1 MCGLVGFLRAKGP
14 ARDGDVG
21 LLRAMAG
28 QVAHRGP
35 DDEGVWTGDGVGLG
49 HRRLSV
55 IDTSSGGH
63 QPMTRGRWTLVL
75 NGEIYNYLDLRAE
88 LEASGRT
95 FTTRSDTEVLL
106 VALTVWGVGAIK
118 RLNGMFAFALW
129 DEERRELLLARDR
142 IGKKPLYY
150 AKVGADLVF
159 GSEIKAVLQWPGLER
174 VPDLRA
180 IHHYLSMQYVPSPFT
195 AFKGVHSLSPGH
207 LAVCRPGEAVVPA
220 RYWDIP
226 SPSTLHRRDGDLS
239 GELRELLA
247 RAVKRRLVADVPV
260 GSFLSGGVDS
270 SSVTALM
277 AREAG
282 GRIKTFS
289 IGFADAAFDERKYA
303 RMVAD
308 RYATDHHEEVI
319 DEDATAILP
328 DIVWHYGQPFAD
340 PSAIPTYYLSRL
352 ARRHVT
358 VALSGDGGDEFF
370 LGYDR
375 YEACRRL
382 AWADNLPVSVRGL
395 LGLGAA
401 AIPSPLS
408 DVKYFRTAKRLL
420 RQWSS
425 TRGRRYEPTI
435 MYFLGADKESAY
447 GDLMRPNLAD
457 DSMSLL
463 APWLEAGPTLVEGAA
478 YADQHSYL
486 PDDILVK
493 VDVASMAFGL
503 EVRAPLLD
511 VELMEWA
518 AALPAAI
525 KAPNGR
531 LKGLL
536 KDAVAPLL
544 PPEIIDRPKMGFGVP
559 IEEWLRFGF
568 GTYARE
574 VLTSTE
580 AKKRGLFRPE
590 YTRQLLDEHTSGRR
604 LHHNRIWAMLMLE
617 LWFVM
622 WIDGNGAKPV

>member
-1 MCGLVGFLRAKGP
+1 MCGLVGFLRANGH
-14 ARDGDVG
+14 ARDGDAAV
-21 LLRAMAG
+21 LRAMTG
-28 QVAHRGP
+28 EISHRGP
-35 DDEGVWTGDGVGLG
+35 DDEGVWLGEGVGLG

-55 IDTSSGGH
+55 VDTSSAGH

-75 NGEIYNYLDLRAE
+75 NGEIYNYRHLREE
-88 LEASGRT
+88 LERKGEV

-106 VALTVWGVGAIK
+106 VALAIWGADALGK
-118 RLNGMFAFALW
+118 LNGMFAFALW
-129 DEERRELLLARDR
+129 DSERRELLIARDR
-142 IGKKPLYY
+142 IGEKPFYY
-150 AKVGADLVF
+150 SHFKGDLAF
-159 GSEIKAVLQWPGLER
+159 GSEIKSVLKWPGLSR
-174 VPDLRA
+174 RPNLAA
-180 IHHYLSMQYVPSPFT
+180 IHHYLSMQYVPSPLT
-195 AFKGVHSLSPGH
+195 AFEGIYSLPPGH
-207 LAVCRPGEAVVPA
+207 MAVCRAGQVITPT

-226 SPSTLHRRDGDLS
+226 SPNNAKYRNGDLAA
-239 GELRELLA
+239 ELRDLLGQ
-247 RAVKRRLVADVPV
+247 AVKRRLVADVPV
-260 GSFLSGGVDS
+260 GAFLSGGVDS

-277 AREAG
+277 ALEAG
-282 GRIKTFS
+282 RQIKTFS
-289 IGFADAAFDERKYA
+289 IGFANPKFDERSYA
-303 RMVAD
+303 RMVAH

-328 DIVWHYGQPFAD
+328 KIVWHHGQPFAD

-375 YEACRRL
+375 YDVCRRL
-382 AWADNLPVSVRGL
+382 AWADQLPGPVRGL
-395 LGLGAA
+395 LGLGAD
-401 AIPSPLS
+401 AIPSALS

-447 GDLMRPNLAD
+447 GDLMRPNLVN

-503 EVRAPLLD
+503 EARAPLLD
-511 VELMEWA
+511 VELMEWV
-518 AALPAAI
+518 AALPASI

-536 KDAVAPLL
+536 KDAVSPLL
-544 PPEIIDRPKMGFGVP
+544 PPEIIDRRKMGFGVP
-559 IEEWLRFGF
+559 IEQWLRGGF
-568 GTYARE
+568 ATYARE
-574 VLTSTE
+574 VLTSAE
-580 AKKRGLFRPE
+580 AEKRGLFRPE
-590 YTRQLLDEHTSGRR
+590 FTRQLLDEHTSGRR
-604 LHHNRIWAMLMLE
+604 LHHTRIWAMLMLE

-622 WIDGNGAKPV
+622 WIDANGAKPI

>member
-14 ARDGDVG
+14 ARDGDAG
-21 LLRAMAG
+21 LLRTMAG

-35 DDEGVWTGDGVGLG
+35 DGEGVWTGDGVGLG

-55 IDTSSGGH
+55 IDIGSGGH
-63 QPMTRGRWTLVL
+63 QPMTRSRWTLVF
-75 NGEIYNYLDLRAE
+75 NGEIYNYLELRAE
-88 LEASGRT
+88 LEARGHT

-106 VALTVWGVGAIK
+106 VALTVWGVGAVK
-118 RLNGMFAFALW
+118 RLNGMFAFACW
-129 DEERRELLLARDR
+129 DAERRELLLARDR

-150 AKVGADLVF
+150 TEIGADLVF
-159 GSEIKAVLQWPGLER
+159 GSEIKALLQWPGLER
-174 VPDLRA
+174 APDLRA

-195 AFKGVHSLSPGH
+195 AFKGVQSLPPGH
-207 LAVCRPGEAVVPA
+207 LAVCRPGEVIRPV

-226 SPSTLHRRDGDLS
+226 SPSSAKRREGDLL
-239 GELRELLA
+239 GELRELLG
-247 RAVKRRLVADVPV
+247 RAVKRRLLADVPV
-260 GSFLSGGVDS
+260 GAFLSGGVDS

-277 AREAG
+277 AQEASV
-282 GRIKTFS
+282 RIKTFS
-289 IGFADAAFDERKYA
+289 IGFASAAFDERKYA
-303 RMVAD
+303 RMVAE
-308 RYATDHHEEVI
+308 RYETDHYEEVI

-328 DIVWHYGQPFAD
+328 NIVWHYGQPFAD

-375 YEACRRL
+375 YDACRRL
-382 AWADNLPVSVRGL
+382 AWIDRLPSPVRGL
-395 LGLGAA
+395 FGLGAA
-401 AIPSPLS
+401 GIPSALA
-408 DVKYFRTAKRLL
+408 DMKYVRTARRLL

-435 MYFLGADKESAY
+435 MYFTAADKEQAY
-447 GDLMRPNLAD
+447 GDLMRSSLTD
-457 DSMSLL
+457 DSMNLL
-463 APWLEAGPTLVEGAA
+463 APWLGEGPSLVEGAA

-503 EVRAPLLD
+503 EARAPLLD

-518 AALPAAI
+518 AALPAAV

-544 PPEIIDRPKMGFGVP
+544 PPEIIARPKMGFGLP
-559 IEEWLRFGF
+559 IEEWLRDGF

-574 VLTSTE
+574 VLTSTA
-580 AKKRGLFRPE
+580 AKNRALFETE
-590 YTRQLLDEHTSGRR
+590 YTQNLLDEHISRRR
-604 LHHNRIWAMLMLE
+604 LHHARIWAMLMLE

-622 WIDGNGAKPV
+622 WIDGDGVKPV

>member
-14 ARDGDVG
+14 ARDGDAA
-21 LLRAMAG
+21 LLRVMAG

-63 QPMTRGRWTLVL
+63 QPMTRGRWTIVL
-75 NGEIYNYLDLRAE
+75 NGEIYNYRELRAE
-88 LEASGRT
+88 LEAGGHV

-106 VALTVWGVGAIK
+106 VALAVWGADALHK
-118 RLNGMFAFALW
+118 LNGMFAFALW
-129 DEERRELLLARDR
+129 DAERRELLLARDR

-150 AKVGADLVF
+150 AEVGGDLVF

-174 VPDLRA
+174 APDLRA

-195 AFKGVHSLSPGH
+195 AFKGVCSLPPGH
-207 LAVCRPGEAVVPA
+207 LAVCRPGESIRPV

-226 SPSTLHRRDGDLS
+226 SPDTAQRRDGDLAE
-239 GELRELLA
+239 ELRELLS

-260 GSFLSGGVDS
+260 GAFLSGGVDS

-277 AREAG
+277 AQEAG

-289 IGFADAAFDERKYA
+289 IGFQSAAFDERRYA
-303 RMVAD
+303 RMVAE

-319 DEDATAILP
+319 GEDATAILP
-328 DIVWHYGQPFAD
+328 HIVWHYGQPFAD

-375 YEACRRL
+375 YDACRRL
-382 AWADNLPVSVRGL
+382 AWADHLPGAVRELFGF
-395 LGLGAA
+395 GAA
-401 AIPSPLS
+401 AIPRPLS

-420 RQWSS
+420 QQWSS
-425 TRGRRYEPTI
+425 TRGKRYEPAI
-435 MYFLGADKESAY
+435 MYFLETDKQRAY
-447 GDLMRPNLAD
+447 DGSMRSYLEH
-457 DSMSLL
+457 DSMDMLK
-463 APWLEAGPTLVEGAA
+463 PWIEAGPGLMEGAA

-503 EVRAPLLD
+503 ETRAPLLD
-511 VELMEWA
+511 VEIMEWA
-518 AALPAAI
+518 ARLPAAI
-525 KAPNGR
+525 KAPGGR

-544 PPEIIDRPKMGFGVP
+544 PREIIDRPKMGFGVP
-559 IEEWLRFGF
+559 IEEWLRDGF
-568 GTYARE
+568 ATYARD

-590 YTRQLLDEHTSGRR
+590 FTQQLLDEHLSGRR
-604 LHHNRIWAMLMLE
+604 LHHTRLWAMLMLE

-622 WIDGNGAKPV
+622 WIDGPGSKPA

>member
-14 ARDGDVG
+14 ARDGDAA

-35 DDEGVWTGDGVGLG
+35 DDEGVWTGEGVGFG

-55 IDTSSGGH
+55 IDTSSAGH
-63 QPMTRGRWTLVL
+63 QPMTRGRWTIVL

-88 LEASGRT
+88 LEAKGHS

-106 VALTVWGVGAIK
+106 VALSVWGLDAIS
-118 RLNGMFAFALW
+118 RLNGMFTFALW
-129 DEERRELLLARDR
+129 DAERRELLIARDR

-150 AKVGADLVF
+150 AEVGGDLVF

-174 VPDLRA
+174 APDLRA

-195 AFKGVHSLSPGH
+195 AFKGVHSLPPGH
-207 LAVCRPGEAVVPA
+207 LAVCRPGERIQPV

-226 SPSTLHRRDGDLS
+226 SPNAARLRDGDLA
-239 GELRELLA
+239 GELRELLS

-260 GSFLSGGVDS
+260 GAFLSGGVDS

-277 AREAG
+277 AQEAG

-289 IGFADAAFDERKYA
+289 IGFESAAFDERKYA
-303 RMVAD
+303 RMVAE

-319 DEDATAILP
+319 SEDATAILP
-328 DIVWHYGQPFAD
+328 QIVWHYGQPFAD

-382 AWADNLPVSVRGL
+382 AWVDGVPAPVRGL
-395 LGLGAA
+395 FGLGAA
-401 AIPSPLS
+401 AIPGPLS
-408 DVKYFRTAKRLL
+408 DVKYFRTAKRLF

-425 TRGRRYEPTI
+425 SRGRRYEPAM
-435 MYFLGADKESAY
+435 MYFLAADKQQAY
-447 GDLMRPNLAD
+447 GDLMRPHLEH
-457 DSMSLL
+457 DSMDMLS
-463 APWLEAGPTLVEGAA
+463 PWLDAGRGLVEGAA

-503 EVRAPLLD
+503 EARAPLLD
-511 VELMEWA
+511 VEVMEWA
-518 AALPAAI
+518 ARLPTDI

-544 PPEIIDRPKMGFGVP
+544 PREIIDRPKMGFGVP
-559 IEEWLRFGF
+559 IEEWLRDGF
-568 GTYARE
+568 ATYARD
-574 VLTSTE
+574 VLTSAE
-580 AKKRGLFRPE
+580 AKKRQLFRPE
-590 YTRQLLDEHTSGRR
+590 FTQQLLEEHVSGRR
-604 LHHNRIWAMLMLE
+604 LHHTRLWAMLMLE

-622 WIDGNGAKPV
+622 WIDGHGSKPD